1 MAEIETTGSTFTT
14 VRLRMLWSCP
24 PSPWAGRERPAI
36 PRGRLLASRCAFSQG
51 SRHRGARRCRCCRA
65 ADPKP
70 ASGSVAERDFPRSS
84 AIPAASLAGTVK
96 LTKSSSID
104 PQDTGLE
111 PAVNPPCWGSETAVS
126 LNLTI
131 PGRRQWPAAT
141 VCGHRWPVYG
151 SQPPPRSRGPG
162 HRARRPASRALLGE
176 RSADNDVCEPAHLIP
191 SITSMAASRRRVGT
205 EQARLV

>member
-1 MAEIETTGSTFTT
+1 
-14 VRLRMLWSCP
+14 MLIRGGTPRRRTPGRCP
-24 PSPWAGRERPAI
+24 PGRRPRR
-36 PRGRLLASRCAFSQG
+36 RGWR
-51 SRHRGARRCRCCRA
+51 
-65 ADPKP
+65 P
-70 ASGSVAERDFPRSS
+70 
-84 AIPAASLAGTVK
+84 PAARARPHRAPGEDPLRPFEDAVPLPQGRTVK
-96 LTKSSSID
+96 LTKSSSLD

-131 PGRRQWPAAT
+131 PGRRQWPAAA

-191 SITSMAASRRRVGT
+191 PITSMAASRRRVGT